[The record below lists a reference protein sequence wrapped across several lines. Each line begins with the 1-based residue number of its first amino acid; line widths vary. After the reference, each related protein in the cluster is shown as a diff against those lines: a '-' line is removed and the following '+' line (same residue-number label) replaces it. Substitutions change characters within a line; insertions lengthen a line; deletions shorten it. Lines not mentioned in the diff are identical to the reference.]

1 MSEFTNYGRKNHID
15 FGDYIQYQ
23 NGTSRILHIYKVVGA
38 LKSNTYQESP
48 DWHGAKETIHD
59 KVMPV
64 LNVVHCGL
72 DETKVIRVKESDCI
86 KFEKEPVDYHN
97 PSDIA
102 EIEQLKGEIED
113 LEEDIDEAERESFE
127 KIERMEELLKRSK
140 IAIEYAPGAF
150 ANVTIKKIDDLLGG
164 VGDDIR

>member
-15 FGDYIQYQ
+15 FGDYVQYQ
-23 NGTSRILHIYKVVGA
+23 NGTSRELHIYKVIGA
-38 LKSNTYQESP
+38 LESNTYQESP

-59 KVMPV
+59 KVTPV

-97 PSDIA
+97 PSD
-102 EIEQLKGEIED
+102 LV
-113 LEEDIDEAERESFE
+113 
-127 KIERMEELLKRSK
+127 KIEGLQKWYDSELDKAFVQILKKANYIPEKSG
-140 IAIEYAPGAF
+140 PG
-150 ANVTIKKIDDLLGG
+150 K
-164 VGDDIR
+164 

>member
-1 MSEFTNYGRKNHID
+1 M
-15 FGDYIQYQ
+15 
-23 NGTSRILHIYKVVGA
+23 L
-38 LKSNTYQESP
+38 
-48 DWHGAKETIHD
+48 
-59 KVMPV
+59 
-64 LNVVHCGL
+64 L
-72 DETKVIRVKESDCI
+72 DENEIQELKGIARDGLYQGPKTVTDLCDTIEAQKQAMEDVRVLVSCGNCTDAELLINRVMRTDPI
-86 KFEKEPVDYHN
+86 DYHN